1 MPKRKTKTK
10 KEVHQPDDKL
20 FKEVME
26 KPANAIEYIK
36 THYAELAEQLELST
50 FQVEREKLSVPNFK
64 TFEADIV
71 YTCKFKNSDEDLNIS
86 LLWENKSEPDEY
98 IFIQIGLY
106 LFLRYYKMVKSED
119 LKLEPIIPL
128 VFYNGKR
135 DWIPKNLTTLLKEH
149 AFLDVFEKYLPQFD
163 FHFTNIRKVPTEELL
178 KIKSA
183 FFRSAMI
190 AMANKYDYD
199 LLLQFFPVIFDIG
212 EEDARITMV
221 TYIYGVH
228 ERLPEQIKKDV
239 SPFSINIQ
247 NLIMGTLAKFEER
260 GETKGIIKGKI
271 ESIQLMYK
279 SGFTIEQIVKTLKE
293 SEEFVKKAIESIK
306 K

>member
-1 MPKRKTKTK
+1 MPKRKPKSK

-26 KPANAIEYIK
+26 QPANAIEYIK
-36 THYAELAEQLELST
+36 TYYAELADQLELST

-71 YTCKFKNSDEDLNIS
+71 YTCKFKDSDEDLNIS

-106 LFLRYYKMVKSED
+106 LFLRYYKMVKSSD
-119 LKLEPIIPL
+119 LELEPIIPL

-135 DWIPKNLTTLLKEH
+135 DWVPKDLEALLKNH
-149 AFLDVFEKYLPQFD
+149 TFLEVFKKYLPQFD

-178 KIKSA
+178 KIKTA

-190 AMANKYDYD
+190 AMANKYDYN
-199 LLLQFFPVIFDIG
+199 LLLQFFPVIFEVG
-212 EEDARITMV
+212 ERDAQVTML
-221 TYIYGVH
+221 TYIFGVH
-228 ERLPEQIKKDV
+228 ERLPEQVKKDV

-247 NLIMGTLAKFEER
+247 EIVMGTFANFKEE
-260 GETKGIIKGKI
+260 GKI
-271 ESIQLMYK
+271 EERIEVAQNMHNN
-279 SGFTIEQIVKTLKE
+279 GFTIEQICIALKE
-293 SEEFVKKAIESIK
+293 SEEFVKKAIATK
-306 K
+306 KK